1 MQNMKQVYLVTIQI
15 EGLVTQLKNIVFEDE
30 LSCDNFI
37 DKLKSQ
43 SPNKNRYLCYKWK
56 IPLITNEDY
65 NNLSESEILENSKEI
80 E

>member
-80 E
+80 K

>member
-1 MQNMKQVYLVTIQI
+1 MKQVYLVTIQI

>member
-1 MQNMKQVYLVTIQI
+1 MKQVYLVTIQI

-80 E
+80 K

>member
-1 MQNMKQVYLVTIQI
+1 MKQVYLVTIQI

-43 SPNKNRYLCYKWK
+43 SPIQNRYLCYKWK

-80 E
+80 K

>member
-43 SPNKNRYLCYKWK
+43 SPKKNWYLCYKWK

-65 NNLSESEILENSKEI
+65 NNLSENEILENSKEI
-80 E
+80 K

>member
-65 NNLSESEILENSKEI
+65 NNLSESEILENTKEI
-80 E
+80 K

>member
-1 MQNMKQVYLVTIQI
+1 
-15 EGLVTQLKNIVFEDE
+15 LVTQLKNIVFEDE